1 MFSLNK
7 PERFLWSTALLS
19 TATLAFSS
27 CNPEYD
33 LTRDIDD
40 KISIDADISAP
51 LGNSELILIE
61 DFLDLKTDGD
71 NVLKTDASGDLYI
84 SVAGNGASSAVS
96 LPMFSFSGDPLSDG
110 GYLATIGKDEL
121 PLPSSG
127 AVPTGK
133 YVKSFKASST
143 PLTVN
148 EKVPEEIVDVR
159 DFQASG
165 KVSLSLYVSAG
176 KATLSDLVLD
186 FPDYLIFG
194 SLPASA
200 TLNRDGN
207 IVTIKGLEVTSAP
220 KTIHL
225 DITGI
230 DMEKVPSGQGFDRNS
245 HRITI
250 NDAIRLDKFDVT
262 VMLQDL
268 GKTVEAI
275 PSQIQTNIDLTISAL
290 EVKSAQVKVNPAISI
305 DPVTA
310 NVGTMPDFLAG
321 DGIVL
326 DLSNPAL
333 LLDIR
338 NSTPLSLNLNADI
351 MSYKGQ
357 NVRTVHVGNNTAGGS
372 TVTIAAS
379 AENKLYISRTGEGAA
394 ADMVNVTVPEL
405 SSVISNVPE
414 RIGVGNIDL
423 KAADEFVTLYS
434 GADYS
439 ISYDYE
445 VKAPLAFGKNVHIVY
460 DSDFTGWND
469 TFNQDDFSLEIRN
482 ADVKFDF
489 VNMVPLSMELSASA
503 IDPDGNVIPD
513 ISVTLDG
520 NAPAGTSA
528 EPSLTSLNLNMKGD
542 ASAMRKLD
550 GIRIRL
556 TAGDPDGFEGVCLN
570 REQGVQFK
578 NMRLHLQGK
587 ADTNIG
593 NI

>member
-1 MFSLNK
+1 M
-7 PERFLWSTALLS
+7 S

-51 LGNSELILIE
+51 LGNSELILID

-84 SVAGNGASSAVS
+84 SVAGDGASSAVS

-127 AVPTGK
+127 TVPAGK
-133 YVKSFKASST
+133 YAKNFKASST

-159 DFQASG
+159 DIQASG
-165 KVSLSLYVSAG
+165 KASLSLYVSAG

-250 NDAIRLDKFDVT
+250 DDAIRLDKFDVT

-321 DGIVL
+321 DDIVL
-326 DLSNPAL
+326 DLSNPVL
-333 LLDIR
+333 LLDIK
-338 NSTPLSLNLNADI
+338 NGTPLSLNLNADI

-357 NVRTVHVGNNTAGGS
+357 DMRKVHVGSSAG
-372 TVTIAAS
+372 TPVTLAAS
-379 AENKLYISRTGEGAA
+379 SENRLHISRTGEGAA
-394 ADMVNVTVPEL
+394 ADMVKVVVPEL
-405 SSVISNVPE
+405 SSVISNVPD

-423 KAADEFVTLYS
+423 KAADEFVTLHTGASYS
-434 GADYS
+434 V
-439 ISYDYE
+439 SYDYE
-445 VKAPLAFGKNVHIVY
+445 VKAPLAFGKDVHIVY

-469 TFNQDDFSLEIRN
+469 TFDSDDFSMEIRN

-489 VNMVPLSMELSASA
+489 VNMIPLSMELSASA
-503 IDPDGNVIPD
+503 LDVDGNVIPD
-513 ISVTLDG
+513 IYVTLDG
-520 NAPAGTSA
+520 HAPAGTAA
-528 EPSLTSLNLNMKGD
+528 EPSLTPLKLNMKGD
-542 ASAMRKLD
+542 AAAMRKLD

-556 TAGDPDGFEGVCLN
+556 TAGNPGGFEGVCLN
-570 REQGVQFK
+570 KEQGVQFK